1 MWRRFLVLLVGV
13 GLGWAQNCRG
23 PVCVEMGA
31 PSLWT
36 LDQAHYLLER
46 NRFVNRTLRV
56 KALGEL
62 DPNGINRS
70 RLDLARQYLG
80 VSVEY
85 NQKQALDNRNVLRTR
100 EEQVTRKRASAEQ
113 IEMLRSARDQAARER
128 VAAQYELDVL
138 KTSGAAA
145 ATIGKQEAE
154 VARLNGE
161 VNILNQQIADAAV
174 ADPGEG
180 TTTATSAA
188 VPPVAAERLLPDA
201 ERVKLLAP
209 LLNKEAALAASVQL
223 ENYIS
228 QQYELVARQL
238 TLLRDE
244 AGPGRKVVFLELPQ
258 SIYTADRRGNDY
270 VVRTRWRISRVVTKE
285 HKRDVMD
292 HKRDAKEDSPD
303 RPPDQE
309 KSVSSSYW
317 KIRRALDPN
326 VRRTDADGKGL
337 RAEAADASSVRAVEL
352 IPSKSYLTV
361 NQYHENRNTKNILG
375 VVKTLVGWGAQVEY
389 QKQKEQYEL
398 FMSQEVHASAMGK
411 GSNEFGWVFGP
422 EPGRKRISPGE
433 RSTYAVLW
441 VPVEAIGLEI
451 EGFACSFK
459 KDATGEDRRCKDEGK
474 LETVVVEIPASDEG
488 FFVKNVSYQPVPV
501 GGTATVHIQG
511 TDFSSQMSVL
521 VDGHPLFRSLAVGDP
536 ALAREFALATAPA
549 PEDGVK
555 FYGEYEVIN
564 SEHILLKISSVKDA
578 PARTPEITLVSQN
591 RSRTLNWVPLV
602 VNGRSRTILTRQ
614 VRDGESGHPM
624 GPVMFQPP
632 PLRLLGFQYHGRTGG
647 TIEALLVGGPFHRE
661 DEIRVGEK
669 LEKTEPESRTR
680 RIIHF
685 ARPKSANWNVFVT
698 SFGDAMVTDSLLLPD
713 PLSPDPKDVNPVS
726 VEALQYD
733 RAGKATKMVLTIE
746 GSGFWPVKK
755 PTLKGTD
762 DCAGAQYT
770 AEKGNVTETSYL
782 ADGGGIRIVVSDP
795 PACLQ
800 VDFKKAD
807 GDGDHRWPLRQIRR
821 PDRPPKPEPNRKETP
836 AN

>member
-1 MWRRFLVLLVGV
+1 MWKRFLVLLAGA
-13 GLGWAQNCRG
+13 GLGWGQNCRG

-100 EEQVTRKRASAEQ
+100 EEQVTRKRASTER
-113 IEMLRSARDQAARER
+113 IEVLRSARDQAARER

-138 KTSGAAA
+138 KASGAAA
-145 ATIGKQEAE
+145 TTIGKQEAE
-154 VARLNGE
+154 VARLTGE

-188 VPPVAAERLLPDA
+188 APPAAGDRLLPDA

-209 LLNKEAALAASVQL
+209 LLNKEAALASSVQL

-258 SIYTADRRGNDY
+258 SIYTADKKGNDY
-270 VVRTRWRISRVVTKE
+270 VVRTRWRISRVVTK
-285 HKRDVMD
+285 DQ
-292 HKRDAKEDSPD
+292 KRDAEGDLSGEPLQ
-303 RPPDQE
+303 QE

-317 KIRRALDPN
+317 DMRMALDSKFSRI
-326 VRRTDADGKGL
+326 VADEKGL

-352 IPSKSYLTV
+352 IPSRSYLTV

-433 RSTYAVLW
+433 RSTYAVIW
-441 VPVEAIGLEI
+441 VPAAARGLEI
-451 EGFACSFK
+451 ERFACSFK
-459 KDATGEDRRCKDEGK
+459 KDATDADRRCAAEGN
-474 LETVVVEIPASDEG
+474 LEKVVVEIPASDEG
-488 FFVKNVSYQPVPV
+488 FFVEKVSYQPVPS
-501 GGTATVHIQG
+501 GGTATVHVQG
-511 TDFSSQMSVL
+511 TDFSPQMSVL
-521 VDGHPLFRSLAVGDP
+521 VDGQPLFRSLAVGDP

-549 PEDGVK
+549 PVDGVK
-555 FYGEYEVIN
+555 FHGEYEVIN
-564 SEHILLKISSVKDA
+564 SEHILLKISSAKDA

-591 RSRTLNWVPLV
+591 RSLTLNWVPLT
-602 VNGRSRTILTRQ
+602 VNGRHKMVLTRQ
-614 VRDGESGHPM
+614 ERNGERERAVAPL
-624 GPVMFQPP
+624 MFQPP
-632 PLRLLGFQYHGRTGG
+632 PLRLLGFQYQGRAGG
-647 TIEALLVGGPFHRE
+647 KIEALLLGGPFDRE
-661 DEIRVGEK
+661 DEIRVGEG
-669 LEKTEPESRTR
+669 LEKTKPESRTR
-680 RIIHF
+680 RIIKF
-685 ARPKSANWNVFVT
+685 PRPKSANWNVFVT
-698 SFGDAMVTDSLLLPD
+698 SFGDAVVTESLLLPD
-713 PLSPDPKDVNPVS
+713 PLAPDPKTVNPVS

-733 RAGKATKMVLTIE
+733 RSGKATKLVLTIE
-746 GSGFWPVKK
+746 GSGFWPGKK
-755 PTLKGTD
+755 PTVKGTD
-762 DCAGAQYT
+762 DCGGMQYT
-770 AEKGNVTETSYL
+770 AEKANVAETSYL
-782 ADGGGIRIVVSDP
+782 PDGGGIRIVVSDP

-807 GDGDHRWPLRQIRR
+807 GDRDHPWPLSQIKR
-821 PDRPPKPEPNRKETP
+821 PDRPSKPEPKPKETP